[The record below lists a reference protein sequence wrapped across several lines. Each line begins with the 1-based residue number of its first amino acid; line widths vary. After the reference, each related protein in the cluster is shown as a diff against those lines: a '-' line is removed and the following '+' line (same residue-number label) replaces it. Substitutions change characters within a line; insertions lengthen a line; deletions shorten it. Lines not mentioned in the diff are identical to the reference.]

1 MLTYEEKKTIVKMRW
16 EGYMPSAIAARFHIT
31 TARVQQL
38 VQTIGKF
45 GVRALMRRKP
55 KRLTPSLANRIIG
68 AYGSG
73 ESALDVAHRFG
84 VSTTTVWDLASG
96 RIRYDSPERGKRMSK
111 KKKDK
116 VREKGKKY
124 ASESE
129 EVRQLKEENEYLR
142 TENAYLKKL
151 KALAQAQSRKSK

>member
-38 VQTIGKF
+38 VQTAGKF

-55 KRLTPSLANRIIG
+55 KRLTPSLANRIIE
-68 AYGSG
+68 AYESG

-84 VSTTTVWDLASG
+84 VSTTTVWGLASG
-96 RIRYDSPERGKRMSK
+96 RIRYDSHERGKRMSK

-142 TENAYLKKL
+142 AENAYLKKTEGL
-151 KALAQAQSRKSK
+151 SPSTEQKVN

>member
-1 MLTYEEKKTIVKMRW
+1 MLTYEEKKTIVKMSW

-38 VQTIGKF
+38 VQTAGKF

-55 KRLTPSLANRIIG
+55 KRLTPSLANRIIE

-84 VSTTTVWDLASG
+84 VSTTTVWGLASG

-142 TENAYLKKL
+142 AENAYLKKL